1 MRRIPIEDARI
12 GMILAAD
19 VFNAQQMVLL
29 KKGARI
35 SDKNLRVLKSWG
47 VETLP
52 IQLPDHGGEGPFRP
66 PEDRTDLVQELMSRF
81 EESDRNPLADEI
93 CRVAAA
99 IIFERRQSQK

>member
-1 MRRIPIEDARI
+1 MRRIPMKDAQI
-12 GMILAAD
+12 GMILSTD
-19 VFNAQQMVLL
+19 VFNAQQMLLL
-29 KKGARI
+29 KKGARL

-52 IQLPDHGGEGPFRP
+52 IQLPDHGGDVPFSP
-66 PEDRTDLVQELMSRF
+66 PEDRTDLVQELKSRF
-81 EESDRNPLADEI
+81 DESNQNPIADEI